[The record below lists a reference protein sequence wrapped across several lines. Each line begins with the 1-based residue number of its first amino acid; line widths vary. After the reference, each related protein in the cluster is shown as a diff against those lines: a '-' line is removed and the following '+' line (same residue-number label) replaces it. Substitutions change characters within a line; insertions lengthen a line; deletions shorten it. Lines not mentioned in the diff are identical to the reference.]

1 MTDIINWTIFD
12 ELVLMDED
20 EPGFSKSLIQ
30 TFIEQ
35 AVQTFEDIEVKL
47 SEIPIDLNSLSQSG
61 HYLKGSAASLG
72 LIKIQEQ
79 CEKIQNYGLQKDF
92 DGGVNGRD
100 WGTAIREALNG
111 AREEFIKARYVLSDY
126 YKEQL

>member
-1 MTDIINWTIFD
+1 MSDIINWSIFD

-35 AVQTFEDIEVKL
+35 AVQTFQDIEKKL
-47 SEIPIDLNSLSQSG
+47 KEEPIDLNSLSQMG

-72 LIKIQEQ
+72 LYKIQEQ
-79 CEKIQNYGLQKDF
+79 CEKIQNYGLKKDF
-92 DGGVNGRD
+92 DG
-100 WGTAIREALNG
+100 ALNG
-111 AREEFIKARYVLSDY
+111 REWDVAINDALVQARIEFEKARHVLSEFYREEL
-126 YKEQL
+126 